1 MSRVGRLPI
10 AVPKEVTVKIED
22 NAVTVK
28 GPKGE
33 LTRKFAGDV
42 AIKLEDGKLT
52 VSRLTETREARA
64 LHGLSRA
71 LLSNMVTGVTKGFDK
86 TIEIV
91 GVGFRAQK
99 AGDKVTMNVGY
110 SHPVDINPIKGI
122 TFTLE
127 GQTKVKISGIDKEQ
141 VGEVAAKIIA
151 IKPHDDYK
159 GKGLRYA
166 GIPIKLKA
174 GKAGKAVGRK

>member
-10 AVPKEVTVKIED
+10 PVPKEVTVKID
-22 NAVTVK
+22 DKAVTVK

-33 LTRKFAGDV
+33 LSRTFNSEIAVKM
-42 AIKLEDGKLT
+42 EDGQLT
-52 VSRLTETREARA
+52 VIRLNETREARA

-71 LLSNMVTGVTKGFDK
+71 LLANMVTGVTKGFEK

-110 SHPVDINPIKGI
+110 SHPVEVNPIKGI
-122 TFTLE
+122 TFSLD

-141 VGEVAAKIIA
+141 VGEVAAKIVA